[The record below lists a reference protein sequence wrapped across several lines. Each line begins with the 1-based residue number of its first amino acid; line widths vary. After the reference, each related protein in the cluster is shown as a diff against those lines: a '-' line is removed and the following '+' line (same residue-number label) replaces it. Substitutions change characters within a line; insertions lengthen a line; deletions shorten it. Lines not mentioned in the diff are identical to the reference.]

1 MKFTVAVDAM
11 GGDESPLKVIKGLD
25 LFLQNNQNLK
35 FLIFGN
41 RDLIN
46 PILEKYPLVGTS
58 GTVIHTNEKVKD
70 DESPLEAVKN
80 GKNIGNRYRM
90 WLPNFHFMLLRCK
103 SI

>member
-46 PILEKYPLVGTS
+46 PILEKYPLVGPSSTI
-58 GTVIHTNEKVKD
+58 VHTNEKVLD
-70 DESPLEAVKN
+70 NESPLEAVKN
-80 GKNIGNRYRM
+80 AGNNQTINDDPQYQ
-90 WLPNFHFMLLRCK
+90 
-103 SI
+103 I

>member
-46 PILEKYPLVGTS
+46 PIYKSY
-58 GTVIHTNEKVKD
+58 
-70 DESPLEAVKN
+70 
-80 GKNIGNRYRM
+80 
-90 WLPNFHFMLLRCK
+90 LRKISFSWNLKHCCSYK
-103 SI
+103 